1 MAQQPSHPVDRRL
14 LLGAL
19 GLLATVGVAWSNAL
33 SGTPIFDDHFLVVQQ
48 DCFRSLDGLLRIL
61 QFEPYYACGYRP
73 LRFISY
79 GVDHWLFGDF
89 DGFKLGN
96 VLRHIF
102 AVAAAWLL
110 AGRIFADEAAARDP
124 DAGSAWRRGAW
135 AGLAVAA
142 LWALHPTQTDS
153 VSYVS
158 GRRDVLVG
166 LWTFVAVWGGTVAS
180 RRGGLWWLLPLW
192 ATLLAFL
199 SKESAVVIPVL
210 FLLWTIRGA
219 EIGPWLRQNVGVV
232 VSVGVG
238 LALSF
243 LLVLWRGFLA
253 SHSQRHL
260 EWWGGDIGS
269 NFATVAALQTHYF
282 RHVFLAHPL
291 IGDYSA
297 DTIPLATGFGDPR
310 ALVGV
315 ALVVALL
322 AIAGWCRRRR
332 PLVTY
337 GVLWY
342 LVALAPMSHIL
353 PHHELFAEHYL
364 YVPLFGAMLAIVD
377 AVRWG
382 IERSPVP
389 ERWLRIAVAVLGVV
403 LATMVVRVHA
413 RNMAYADELAFY
425 EAVVQH
431 APQNQRA
438 AGNLAYIHADAQR
451 LPESLYWFERMRPL
465 WTPGSGDERRALL
478 RQIVVAREAGEIS
491 LARTVA
497 DVVVERHAEI
507 GAGHRLAAELA
518 GTMQDW
524 PAAWAHATDYV
535 RVTGGPGG
543 AVIQAR
549 AASATGAIPLDAV
562 REAGAAAAR
571 DGHLTPEVAYYFGAA
586 LAQRGEVG
594 EAVDWWLAHRPT
606 PAPSPYDAALCDA
619 AARAGRVLEVCT
631 P

>member
-1 MAQQPSHPVDRRL
+1 MVA
-14 LLGAL
+14 
-19 GLLATVGVAWSNAL
+19 AWSNAL
-33 SGTPIFDDHFLVVQQ
+33 SGQPIFDDHFLVVQE

-79 GVDHWLFGDF
+79 GVDHWIFGDF

-96 VLRHIF
+96 VLRHLV
-102 AVAAAWLL
+102 AVGAAWLL
-110 AGRIFADEAAARDP
+110 AARLFADDAASRDP
-124 DAGSAWRRGAW
+124 DGGHAWARGAW

-166 LWTFVAVWGGTVAS
+166 LWTLVAVWGGTRAS

-219 EIGPWLRQNVGVV
+219 ELGQWFRQNVGVV
-232 VSVGVG
+232 VSVGIG

-243 LLVLWRGFLA
+243 VLVLWRGFFA

-269 NFATVAALQTHYF
+269 NFATVAALQVHYL

-297 DTIPLATGFGDPR
+297 ETIPLAAGFGDPR
-310 ALVGV
+310 ALLGV
-315 ALVVALL
+315 ALVIALL
-322 AIAGWCRRRR
+322 ALAAWCRLRR
-332 PLVTY
+332 PLLTY

-364 YVPLFGAMLAIVD
+364 YVPLFGASVAVVD

-382 IERSPVP
+382 IERAPAP
-389 ERWLRIAVAVLGVV
+389 ERWTRIAVGVLAVV
-403 LATMVVRVHA
+403 LAAMVVRVHA
-413 RNMAYADELAFY
+413 RNLAYADELAFY
-425 EAVVQH
+425 EAVVEH
-431 APQNQRA
+431 APGNQRA
-438 AGNLAYIHADAQR
+438 AGNLAYIHADAGR
-451 LPESLYWFERMRPL
+451 LREALYWFEEMRPR
-465 WTPGSGDERRALL
+465 WTPGSGDERTALL
-478 RQIVVAREAGEIS
+478 RQIAVAQDAGELG

-497 DVVVERHAEI
+497 DVVVERHPGI

-518 GTMQDW
+518 VQAQDW
-524 PAAWAHATDYV
+524 PAVWRHATAYV
-535 RVTGGPGG
+535 RVTRGPGG
-543 AVIQAR
+543 AALQAR
-549 AASATGAIPLDAV
+549 AAAATAAIPLDDV
-562 REAGAAAAR
+562 RAAAALAV
-571 DGHLTPEVAYYFGAA
+571 DNGHLSGETAFYFGAA
-586 LAQRGEVG
+586 LAQRGRTD
-594 EAVDWWLAHRPT
+594 EAVDWWLAHRPE
-606 PAPSPYDAALCDA
+606 PAPPAYDAALCESA
-619 AARAGRVLEVCT
+619 ERAGRVLDVCA